1 MKTRTRG
8 IAAAAALC
16 SALLLTACDPIGTGS
31 AGSSGG
37 SSGGGTTTAP
47 SGPSTTAPPT
57 TIGGGGNTSGSLAL
71 TTLAQPTWSDQNGPV
86 NIATMKIVPGD
97 VLTYRG
103 TFKITLQGTGL
114 KARLTTDN
122 VNFTGGGQLKGKL
135 VPQVTATINGAP
147 LPAGNIVTTEHN
159 GATVEVAAT
168 FTFDP
173 QTAGTV
179 GQSDTASFQDIGVH
193 LEQVIG

>member
-1 MKTRTRG
+1 MKIRTRG
-8 IAAAAALC
+8 LVAAAAL
-16 SALLLTACDPIGTGS
+16 SSTLLLTACDPIGTGS

-37 SSGGGTTTAP
+37 GTTTTPA
-47 SGPSTTAPPT
+47 GPTTTAPPT

-71 TTLAQPTWSDQNGPV
+71 TTLTEPTWSDQNGPI
-86 NIATMKIVPGD
+86 NIATIKVVPGD

-103 TFKITLQGTGL
+103 TFKITLKGDGL
-114 KARLTTDN
+114 KARLSTGD
-122 VNFTGGGQLKGKL
+122 VIFTGGGQLEGKL
-135 VPQVTATINGAP
+135 QPVVTATVNGAP
-147 LPAGNIVTTEHN
+147 LPAGNIVTTAHD
-159 GATVEVAAT
+159 GATVEVAAK